1 MSTLRIFFCG
11 VAALVASLTA
21 QDQPKTELLRVLL
34 IGDVSWNNHFQN
46 AQKALK
52 DKATVVRSPLG
63 YLSTGAALIRADELL
78 QTKRWDLVC
87 INFGLSD
94 MMHRDPRSKRVRAMS
109 PRAGGVQVT
118 HVDDYS
124 KNLGKLVT
132 RLRKSSSRV
141 LWLTTMPLHPRQR
154 TSAIV
159 ASDIPVFNG
168 AASVI
173 MNNLNVEVVDVH
185 AQIRLALSVAKNQR
199 ARERLH
205 HDLFKKDL
213 SAQLVARIASKK
225 MP

>member
-1 MSTLRIFFCG
+1 MSTLRIFFFG
-11 VAALVASLTA
+11 VAVLVASLTA

-52 DKATVVRSPLG
+52 TKAMVVRSPLG
-63 YLSTGAALIRADELL
+63 YLSTGASLTRIDELL
-78 QTKRWDLVC
+78 QDQRWDLVC

-94 MMHRDPRSKRVRAMS
+94 LMYRDPRSKRVRAMS

-124 KNLGKLVT
+124 KNLGKLVA

-159 ASDIPVFNG
+159 ASDIPIFNA

-173 MNNLNVEVVDVH
+173 MSKMNVEVVDVH
-185 AQIRLALSVAKNQR
+185 AQIKLALSVAKNQR

-213 SAQLVARIASKK
+213 SAQLVTQIASQKR
-225 MP
+225 P